1 MLMTRKEIFDR
12 LKDLLVSAD
21 GRNAALAEHCTE
33 ASRLVADFGL
43 SSVNM
48 LYMVIAIEEDF
59 DIRFEDVGINSFET
73 LGDVIDY
80 IEGQLK

>member
-1 MLMTRKEIFDR
+1 MGRLKEI
-12 LKDLLVSAD
+12 LISAD
-21 GRNAALAEHCTE
+21 GRGAKIAENCTE

-48 LYMVIAIEEDF
+48 LYMVISIEEEF
-59 DIRFEDVGINSFET
+59 NIRFEDVGINTFVT

-80 IEGQLK
+80 IESCLK